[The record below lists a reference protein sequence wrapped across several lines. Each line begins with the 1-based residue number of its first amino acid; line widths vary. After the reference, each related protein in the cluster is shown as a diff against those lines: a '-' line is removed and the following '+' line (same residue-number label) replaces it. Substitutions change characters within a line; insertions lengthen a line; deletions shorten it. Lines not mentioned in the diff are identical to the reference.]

1 MSSVGSFYSQVPLNA
16 KNFTPTVDGD
26 VNSRCWIHIPNSAA
40 DWAAMKGIMTVDDFY
55 NRTSGSNPSYEVG
68 AEFRD
73 MGREIVT
80 VNSAGMH
87 VAKYRLVYVLGGN
100 NATTIEGVSELKGFL
115 RVWSAS
121 PGDNEGYIKA
131 ARMG

>member
-1 MSSVGSFYSQVPLNA
+1 MSIDRSFSQIPLNA
-16 KNFTPTVDGD
+16 KNFTPTTSV
-26 VNSRCWIHIPNSAA
+26 WIHIPNSAA
-40 DWAAMKGIMTVDDFY
+40 DWAAMKGIMTVDEFY
-55 NRTSGSNPSYEVG
+55 SRTSGGNPLYNTG

-73 MGREIVT
+73 MGKEIMT

-100 NATTIEGVSELKGFL
+100 NATDIEGVSELKGFL

-121 PGDNEGYIKA
+121 PGSGEGYIKA
-131 ARMG
+131 ARTG